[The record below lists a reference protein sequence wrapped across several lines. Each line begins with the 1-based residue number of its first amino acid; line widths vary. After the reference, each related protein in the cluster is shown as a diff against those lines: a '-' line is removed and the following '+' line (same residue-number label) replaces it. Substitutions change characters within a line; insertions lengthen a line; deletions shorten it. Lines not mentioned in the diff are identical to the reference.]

1 MSSLSVKFHG
11 QADGWRQL
19 QKAVQDDNGE
29 LVTALIIAGADPNFR
44 DERQQTLLHIA
55 ARTAKAAA
63 VKALLAGG
71 ADVHAT
77 DKEEHS
83 VLRHALLAGQEAHK
97 EKDEAKGT
105 QVLACVK
112 ALLAAG
118 ADPYN
123 FSYSS
128 DDGRP
133 TSDTMF
139 SLACDFDIARAMRKV
154 SDRFMIN
161 NVVNSPHYEAAK
173 DLDFWLKDGKV
184 PADTIDRYGKTAMI
198 HACELGY
205 ADCAKIL
212 LEYKADP
219 NFPGR
224 DGRLPIHAL
233 ATGKNP
239 AMVQQLVDAGAHLT
253 AKDAKGQT
261 ALDLARQAG
270 NAPMVAAL
278 ETAFN
283 AFTEAATAA
292 PDGLR
297 AMKTLK
303 FRPQG
308 QT

>member
-11 QADGWRQL
+11 QADAWRQMN
-19 QKAVQDDNGE
+19 KAVEEDNGDMI
-29 LVTALIIAGADPNFR
+29 TALIAAGADTQYR
-44 DERQQTLLHIA
+44 DERHRTLLHIA
-55 ARTAKAAA
+55 AGASKPAAL
-63 VKALLAGG
+63 KALLAGG

-83 VLRHALLAGQEAHK
+83 ILRHALMAGQAANK
-97 EKDEAKGT
+97 EDDAEK
-105 QVLACVK
+105 LALTLECVK
-112 ALLAAG
+112 AILGAG

-139 SLACDFDIARAMRKV
+139 SLGCDFDIARAMRKV

-161 NVVNSPHYEAAK
+161 NVVNSPHYESSK
-173 DLDFWLKDGKV
+173 DLEFWIKDGKV

-205 ADCAKIL
+205 AECAKIL
-212 LEYKADP
+212 LEHKADP

-261 ALDLARQAG
+261 ALDLARKAG
-270 NAPMVAAL
+270 NAQMVAAL

-283 AFTEAATAA
+283 AFTASATAA

-303 FRPQG
+303 FKPQA
-308 QT
+308 QA